1 MYTAW
6 ISISPVLL
14 YSVCYRAFILHV
26 MKKKS
31 EIKEGD
37 KVIFTSGNFQG
48 LTAVVNKL
56 NFNSTNPNAI
66 YGIYHEVLLSNG
78 NIGYIEKSEHWEF
91 L

>member
-1 MYTAW
+1 
-6 ISISPVLL
+6 
-14 YSVCYRAFILHV
+14 

-48 LTAVVNKL
+48 MTAVVNKL
-56 NFNSTNPNAI
+56 NFNSKNPKAI
-66 YGIYHEVLLSNG
+66 YGIYHQVVLSNG